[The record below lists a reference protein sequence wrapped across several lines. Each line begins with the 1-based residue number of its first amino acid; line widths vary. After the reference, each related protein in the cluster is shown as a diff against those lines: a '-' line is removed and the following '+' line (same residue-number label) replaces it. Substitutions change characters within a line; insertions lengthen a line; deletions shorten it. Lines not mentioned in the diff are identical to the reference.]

1 MERITQFCIEFETKF
16 CLVLDLNEIKN
27 FQKSGEEDDD
37 NDSINQENQIEE
49 GYQSNQSDEE
59 VEKGYKED

>member
-16 CLVLDLNEIKN
+16 YLVLDLNEIKN

-37 NDSINQENQIEE
+37 NDSINQENQIQE